1 MKYYTFNEVRE
12 IAIKNHSKDNKVSVG
27 IWAKLNGYL
36 KIKKQMI
43 TSFLIWMIVFFLCI
57 EAIRNNAIQAT
68 KDELYR
74 SKIDKLE
81 NEITRLS
88 NIINTKL

>member
-1 MKYYTFNEVRE
+1 
-12 IAIKNHSKDNKVSVG
+12 
-27 IWAKLNGYL
+27 
-36 KIKKQMI
+36 MI

-57 EAIRNNAIQAT
+57 VAIMYNAKQAT

-74 SKIDKLE
+74 SKIDMLE

>member
-1 MKYYTFNEVRE
+1 
-12 IAIKNHSKDNKVSVG
+12 
-27 IWAKLNGYL
+27 
-36 KIKKQMI
+36 
-43 TSFLIWMIVFFLCI
+43 MIVFFLCI

-74 SKIDKLE
+74 NKIDKLE

>member
-1 MKYYTFNEVRE
+1 
-12 IAIKNHSKDNKVSVG
+12 
-27 IWAKLNGYL
+27 
-36 KIKKQMI
+36 MI

-88 NIINTKL
+88 NIINTKQ

>member
-1 MKYYTFNEVRE
+1 
-12 IAIKNHSKDNKVSVG
+12 
-27 IWAKLNGYL
+27 
-36 KIKKQMI
+36 
-43 TSFLIWMIVFFLCI
+43 MIVFFLCV
-57 EAIRNNAIQAT
+57 EAIRNNAIQAI

-74 SKIDKLE
+74 RKIDKLE

>member
-1 MKYYTFNEVRE
+1 
-12 IAIKNHSKDNKVSVG
+12 
-27 IWAKLNGYL
+27 
-36 KIKKQMI
+36 
-43 TSFLIWMIVFFLCI
+43 MIVFFLCV

-68 KDELYR
+68 KDELHKN
-74 SKIDKLE
+74 KIDKLE

>member
-1 MKYYTFNEVRE
+1 
-12 IAIKNHSKDNKVSVG
+12 
-27 IWAKLNGYL
+27 
-36 KIKKQMI
+36 
-43 TSFLIWMIVFFLCI
+43 MIVFFLCI

-68 KDELYR
+68 KYELYR

-88 NIINTKL
+88 NIINAKL